1 MSDSSQGAR
10 KYGAD
15 VRWTEEDGAFVAVSP
30 EWEGISGLGST
41 PRRAVAEL
49 ETAIGLAIETYEKE
63 DWPLPA
69 PQPLT
74 PYSGQFRVRLPRS
87 LHAWLARAAEHEGVS
102 LNTFVVARLSEA
114 RGAGSV
120 PEETLRARRRA

>member
-1 MSDSSQGAR
+1 MSDSSQGAT
-10 KYGAD
+10 KYGAE
-15 VRWTEEDGAFVAVSP
+15 VRWSEEDRAFVAVSP
-30 EWEGISGLGST
+30 EWEGISALGST
-41 PRRAVAEL
+41 ARSALAEL
-49 ETAIGLAIETYEKE
+49 ETVVGLAIETYEE
-63 DWPLPA
+63 EGWPLPA

-87 LHAWLARAAEHEGVS
+87 LHAWLAHTAEREGVS

-120 PEETLRARRRA
+120 PEEMLRERKRA